1 MHGILFLALE
11 DFLDARLGE
20 GVWSRALQV
29 ANLKDQ
35 QFEPD
40 RYYPDELAHTLL
52 EVSAKLLKQP
62 LIQVMEQFGQHMSP
76 GLVTMGRS
84 MGILYKEWKTLDILE
99 HLQSD
104 VLAPF
109 ANIEAGVMPPD
120 IRTYRLKH
128 GEVAVAYVSRRK
140 MCPLLKG
147 IIRGLGQ
154 FFQEP
159 IAFKE
164 HVCMLQEAPL
174 CRLSVYL
181 DDPYFLRYVD
191 VEREFGLAQSRI
203 SELTF
208 YNTYQGVPV
217 SDLGLV
223 LRFSKE
229 EVLVQVPPRQLV
241 PMKQEK
247 QTFLSLPH
255 LPQGIRAI
263 IREVNQEQGFAT
275 LVNIRLT
282 DGAVGCR
289 RFARVASEK
298 PLPVQMKLGK
308 RIFRGMVLNLSGGGA
323 RILLEKESRLPEV
336 LLFEPVSLSFSIPLK
351 YVELDDTIVLG
362 PVPMTLEGNIL
373 DVFNMGGS
381 MAVRVVFSMPPKRE
395 AMVLDQYSRK
405 LHDDAS
411 TALQIA
417 LSASP
422 AGK

>member
-20 GVWSRALQV
+20 GVWSRALQA
-29 ANLKDQ
+29 ANLSDQ
-35 QFEPD
+35 AFEPD
-40 RYYPDELAHTLL
+40 RYYPDEIAQRLFD
-52 EVSAKLLKQP
+52 VSAILLKQP
-62 LIQVMEQFGQHMSP
+62 LPQVLELFGQHMSP

-84 MGILYKEWKTLDILE
+84 MGIVHKEWKTLDILE

-104 VLAPF
+104 ILAPF
-109 ANIEAGVMPPD
+109 SNIEAGVMPPD

-140 MCPLLKG
+140 LCPLLKG
-147 IIRGLGQ
+147 IVRGLGQ

-174 CRLSVYL
+174 CRLSVFL

-203 SELTF
+203 SEITF
-208 YNTYQGVPV
+208 YNAFQGVPV

-223 LRFSKE
+223 LRYSKD
-229 EVLVQVPPRQLV
+229 EVLVQVPPAQLL
-241 PMKQEK
+241 PMKLEK

-255 LPQGIRAI
+255 LPQGIKAL
-263 IREVNQEQGFAT
+263 IREVDTEQGFAT
-275 LVNIRLT
+275 LVNMRLT

-289 RFARVASEK
+289 RYPRVASEK
-298 PLPVQMKLGK
+298 PLLAQMKLGK
-308 RIFRGMVLNLSGGGA
+308 RLFRGTMLNLSGGGT

-336 LLFEPVSLSFSIPLK
+336 LLFEPVALSFSIPLK

-362 PVPMTLEGNIL
+362 PVPINLEGNIL
-373 DVFNMGGS
+373 DVARIGGS
-381 MAVRVVFSMPPKRE
+381 MAVRVVFAGPPKRE
-395 AMVLDQYSRK
+395 AMVLEQYTRK
-405 LHDDAS
+405 LRDDALA
-411 TALQIA
+411 ALQTT
-417 LSASP
+417 LSQG
-422 AGK
+422 GK

>member
-1 MHGILFLALE
+1 MHGLLFLALE

-20 GVWSRALQV
+20 GVWSRALQA
-29 ANLKDQ
+29 ANLPDQ
-35 QFEPD
+35 AFEPD
-40 RYYPDELAHTLL
+40 RYYPDEIAQRLF

-62 LIQVMEQFGQHMSP
+62 VPQMLELFGQHMSP

-84 MGILYKEWKTLDILE
+84 MGIVHKEWKTLDILE

-104 VLAPF
+104 ILAPF
-109 ANIEAGVMPPD
+109 SNIEAGVMPPD

-140 MCPLLKG
+140 LCPLLKG
-147 IIRGLGQ
+147 IVRGLGQ

-174 CRLSVYL
+174 CRLSIYL

-203 SELTF
+203 SEITF
-208 YNTYQGVPV
+208 YNAFQGVPV

-223 LRFSKE
+223 LRYAKD
-229 EVLVQVPPRQLV
+229 EVLVQVPPGQLLA
-241 PMKQEK
+241 MKLEK

-255 LPQGIRAI
+255 LPQGIKAL
-263 IREVNQEQGFAT
+263 IREADTEQGFAT
-275 LVNIRLT
+275 LMNMRLT

-289 RFARVASEK
+289 RHPRVSPDK
-298 PLPVQMKLGK
+298 PMLVQMKLGK
-308 RIFRGMVLNLSGGGA
+308 RIFRGTMLNLSGGGA

-336 LLFEPVSLSFSIPLK
+336 LLFESVALVFSIPLK

-362 PVPMTLEGNIL
+362 PVPINQEGNIL
-373 DVFNMGGS
+373 DVSRMGGS
-381 MAVRVVFSMPPKRE
+381 MAVRVIFAGPFKRE
-395 AMVLDQYSRK
+395 AMVLEQYTRK
-405 LHDDAS
+405 LRDDALA
-411 TALQIA
+411 ALQTT
-417 LSASP
+417 LSGG
-422 AGK
+422 GK